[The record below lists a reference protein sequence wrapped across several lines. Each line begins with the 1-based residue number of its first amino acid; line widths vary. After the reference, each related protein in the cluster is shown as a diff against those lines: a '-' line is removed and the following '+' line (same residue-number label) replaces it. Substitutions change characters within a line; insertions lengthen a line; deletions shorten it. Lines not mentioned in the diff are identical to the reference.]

1 MLVALALLLDP
12 APDDAVVLLPRE
24 VRLHGPAARQTLLL
38 ERMSGDLALGP
49 APGVVFESSD
59 PAVVRIEA
67 GAAVPVGNG
76 RAAITA
82 RSGGR
87 SSTSTVVVS
96 DLDRPF
102 SRSFRNHVQPL
113 LVRFG
118 CSTGACHGA
127 AAGKNGFK
135 LSLRGYDDEGDH
147 RAITRHALGRRV
159 DLADPGR
166 SLLLR
171 KATGAVEHK
180 GGVRFDPASREYAV
194 LAEWVAAGCPGPRDD
209 DPRIERI
216 EVLPA
221 RVRLAPGQEQPF
233 LVLARFSD
241 GSVFDATPWA
251 KWTGSDSSVAVPD
264 DAGRVKVTGRGE
276 GAVTAWFLQKIAVA
290 TVTVPYENRTAEE
303 VFAKA
308 PRANF
313 IDDLVLAKLKELDL
327 PPSPPAADGEFLRR
341 AHLDTIGV
349 LPTPDEV
356 RAFLADPATDKR
368 ERLVDRLLV
377 RPEFAD
383 YWAYK
388 WSDLLLVSSRA
399 LPRPTMWAYYA
410 WVRNRVAANA
420 PWDRVVRELVTASGG
435 TIENG
440 AASFYLLHDDPTEMA
455 ETVSQAFLGM
465 SIQCAKCHNH
475 PMEKWTNDQYYA
487 FANLFARVR
496 SKSSPRAG
504 NSVVFA
510 AAEGELL
517 QPSTGRPRPPA
528 PLDGASVSL
537 DAPGDRRELLADWL
551 VSPEN
556 PYFSRSIANRI
567 WANFLG
573 SGLVE
578 AVDDMRKTNP
588 PSNPALLDALA
599 GHLAKHRFDLKAL
612 MRAILTSETYRRS
625 SAPLPGNAAD
635 RRFYSRHLPRRL
647 MAEVALD
654 ALSQATGVP
663 TRFVEESRN
672 ENRKNGAE
680 FPVGLRALQLPDSK
694 TDDPFLKAFGRAER
708 LLTCECERTSVP
720 SMSQA
725 LHLSNGDTLNEKLR
739 SKEGR
744 IPRLL
749 AAATSPGKI
758 VEEAY
763 LASLSRFPSDA
774 EREAVLKILA
784 AAPEAERREAVEDLF
799 WGLLSSKEFLF
810 NH

>member
-1 MLVALALLLDP
+1 VLLALLLVLG
-12 APDDAVVLLPRE
+12 ADDAVVLLPRE
-24 VRLHGPAARQTLLL
+24 VRLHGPAARQTLVL
-38 ERMSGDLALGP
+38 ERMVGDLALGP
-49 APGVVFESSD
+49 AEGAVFESSD
-59 PAVVRIEA
+59 PAVVRLE
-67 GAAVPVGNG
+67 GSAAVPVGNG
-76 RAAITA
+76 RAVITA
-82 RSGGR
+82 RAGGR
-87 SSTSTVVVS
+87 SSTSAVLVT
-96 DLDRPF
+96 DFDRPF
-102 SRSFRNHVQPL
+102 SRSFRNHVQPVL
-113 LVRFG
+113 ARFG

-127 AAGKNGFK
+127 AAGKNGFR
-135 LSLRGYDDEGDH
+135 LSLRGYDDEGDF
-147 RAITRHALGRRV
+147 RALTRHALGRRI
-159 DLADPGR
+159 DPADPGR
-166 SLLLR
+166 SLLLL

-180 GGVRFDPASREYAV
+180 GGVRFEPSSREYAV
-194 LAEWVAAGCPGPRDD
+194 VAEWIAAGSPGPRAD

-221 RVRLAPGQEQPF
+221 RVRLAPGASQP
-233 LVLARFSD
+233 LIVLARFSD

-251 KWTGSDSSVAVPD
+251 KFTGSDSTVAVPD
-264 DAGRVKVTGRGE
+264 DHGVVKVTGRGE

-290 TVTVPYENRTAEE
+290 SVAVPYENGTPDD
-303 VFAKA
+303 VFARA

-327 PPSPPAADGEFLRR
+327 PPSPPASDGEFLRR

-349 LPTPDEV
+349 LPTADEV
-356 RAFLADPATDKR
+356 RSFLADSGADR
-368 ERLVDRLLV
+368 RARLVERLLA
-377 RPEFAD
+377 RPEFTD

-388 WSDLLLVSSRA
+388 WSDLLLVSSRG
-399 LPRPTMWAYYA
+399 LSRPTMWAYYA

-420 PWDRVVRELVTASGG
+420 PWDSMVRELVTATGG

-440 AASFYLLHDDPTEMA
+440 AASFFLLHDDPTEMA

-510 AAEGELL
+510 AAEGELI
-517 QPSTGRPRPPA
+517 QPVTGRPRPPA
-528 PLDGASVSL
+528 PLDGEPIAL
-537 DAPGDRRELLADWL
+537 DAPGDRRLRLADWL

-556 PYFSRSIANRI
+556 PYFSRSVANRV

-599 GHLAKHRFDLKAL
+599 DHLAKHRFDLKQL

-625 SAPLPGNAAD
+625 SVPLPGNAAD
-635 RRFYSRHLPRRL
+635 RRFYSRTYPRRL

-654 ALSQATGVP
+654 ALSQVTGAP
-663 TRFVEESRN
+663 TRFVEEARN
-672 ENRKNGAE
+672 ENRKNGVE
-680 FPVGLRALQLPDSK
+680 FPLGLRALQLPDSK
-694 TDDPFLKAFGRAER
+694 TDSAFLKAFGRAER
-708 LLTCECERTSVP
+708 LLTCECERSSAP

-739 SKEGR
+739 AKDGR
-744 IPRLL
+744 ISKLL
-749 AAATSPGKI
+749 EAGTPPERI

-763 LASLSRFPSDA
+763 LAAFARFPSDA
-774 EREAVLKILA
+774 ERSKILAVLA
-784 AAPEAERREAVEDLF
+784 AAPEAERREAVEDLY